1 MLAETIRSVARECIN
16 TIYESI
22 RGSVKISLITPAGPK
37 LRNGNRITAV
47 RWSRFLRQLG
57 HEVFVKE
64 SWGGEESDAMIAL
77 HARRSHSSI
86 KGYAAT
92 YPGRPLVVA
101 LTGTD
106 LYRDIRSDEAARES
120 LELATALISLQ
131 EKGPEELEPRHRAKT
146 RVIYQSADPVKPQ
159 PPVKSRFNVCV
170 IGHLRDEKDP
180 FRTALASR
188 LLSPD
193 SRIRVTHTGRPYSE
207 KFAEEARLHTS
218 ENPRYR
224 WLGEVPPWKARRIL
238 VRSRLLAQ
246 TSVMEGG
253 ANVVSEALAS
263 GVPVVASDIPGNI
276 GMLGEDYP
284 GYYPVGD
291 ERALAGLL
299 YRAETD
305 GAFYESLKARCGARR
320 HLVLPEREKEA
331 LGSLVRELVEA
342 GYGKDQGLYLAHG

>member
-1 MLAETIRSVARECIN
+1 M
-16 TIYESI
+16 
-22 RGSVKISLITPAGPK
+22 KIDLVTPAGPGS
-37 LRNGNRITAV
+37 RQHGNRATTV
-47 RWSRFLRQLG
+47 RWARFLRQLG
-57 HEVFVKE
+57 HEVLLE
-64 SWGGEESDAMIAL
+64 ETWGGGGCGMMIAL

-86 KGYAAT
+86 KRYAKA
-92 YPGRPLVVA
+92 YPGRPLVVT

-146 RVIYQSADPVKPQ
+146 RVIYQSADPVRPQ
-159 PPVKSRFNVCV
+159 PPVKSRFDVCV

-188 LLSPD
+188 LLPPT
-193 SRIRVTHTGRPYSE
+193 SRIRVTHTGRPYNE
-207 KFAEEARLHTS
+207 EFAEEARLHAS

-224 WLGEVPPWKARRIL
+224 WIGEVPRWKARRIL
-238 VRSRLLAQ
+238 ARSRLLAQ

-263 GVPVVASDIPGNI
+263 GVPVVASDIPGNV

-284 GYYPVGD
+284 GYHPVGD
-291 ERALAGLL
+291 ERALARLL

-305 GAFYESLKARCGARR
+305 EAFYELLKARCNARKY
-320 HLVLPEREKEA
+320 LVLPEREKEA
-331 LGSLVRELVEA
+331 LRRLVQDLVED
-342 GYGKDQGLYLAHG
+342 GSRKGKRLYLAHG

>member
-1 MLAETIRSVARECIN
+1 M
-16 TIYESI
+16 
-22 RGSVKISLITPAGPK
+22 KISLITPAGPK

-57 HEVFVKE
+57 HEVCVKE

-106 LYRDIRSDEAARES
+106 LYRDIRSDEVARES

-131 EKGPEELEPRHRAKT
+131 DKGPEELEPRHRTKA

-159 PPVKSRFNVCV
+159 PPVKSRFDVCV

-180 FRTALASR
+180 FRTALATR
-188 LLSPD
+188 LLPPA
-193 SRIRVTHTGRPYSE
+193 SRIRVTHTGRPYNE
-207 KFAEEARLHTS
+207 EFAEEARLHAS

-238 VRSRLLAQ
+238 AHSRLLAQ

-263 GVPVVASDIPGNI
+263 GVPVVASDIPGNV

-299 YRAETD
+299 NRAERD
-305 GAFYESLKARCGARR
+305 GAFYESLKARCGARKY
-320 HLVLPEREKEA
+320 LVLPEREKEA
-331 LGSLVRELVEA
+331 LGSLVRELVED
-342 GYGKDQGLYLAHG
+342 GYRKDQRLYLAHG

>member
-1 MLAETIRSVARECIN
+1 M
-16 TIYESI
+16 
-22 RGSVKISLITPAGPK
+22 KISLITPAGPK
-37 LRNGNRITAV
+37 LRNGNRMTAM

-57 HEVFVKE
+57 HEVLLKE
-64 SWGGEESDAMIAL
+64 RWGGEESDAMIAL

-86 KGYAAT
+86 KRYAVA
-92 YPGRPLVVA
+92 YPVRPLIVT

-131 EKGPEELEPRHRAKT
+131 EKGPEELKPRHQAKT
-146 RVIYQSADPVKPQ
+146 RVIYQSADPVKSQ
-159 PPVKSRFNVCV
+159 PPLKSRFDVCV

-188 LLSPD
+188 LLPPT
-193 SRIRVTHTGRPYSE
+193 SRIRVTHTGRPYNE
-207 KFAEEARLHTS
+207 EFAEEARLYAS

-224 WLGEVPPWKARRIL
+224 WLGEMPPWKARRIL
-238 VRSRLLAQ
+238 ARSRLLAQ

-263 GVPVVASDIPGNI
+263 GVPIVASNIPGNV

-299 YRAETD
+299 SRAETD
-305 GAFYESLKARCGARR
+305 NAFYELLKTQCSVRR
-320 HLVLPEREKEA
+320 YLVLPEREKEA
-331 LGSLVRELVEA
+331 LGSLVRELVED
-342 GYGKDQGLYLAHG
+342 GYGKDQRLYLAHG

>member
-1 MLAETIRSVARECIN
+1 MR
-16 TIYESI
+16 
-22 RGSVKISLITPAGPK
+22 ISLITPACPK
-37 LRNGNRITAV
+37 LRSGNRMTAM

-57 HEVFVKE
+57 HKVFVKE
-64 SWGGEESDAMIAL
+64 RWGGEKSDAMIAL

-120 LELATALISLQ
+120 LELATALISLH
-131 EKGPEELEPRHRAKT
+131 EKGPEELEPRHRTKA
-146 RVIYQSADPVKPQ
+146 RVIYQSAEPVKPQ
-159 PPVKSRFNVCV
+159 PPVKSRFDVCV
-170 IGHLRDEKDP
+170 IGDLRDEKDP
-180 FRTALASR
+180 FRTSLASR
-188 LLSPD
+188 LLPPA
-193 SRIRVTHTGRPYSE
+193 SRIRVTHTGRPYNE
-207 KFAEEARLHTS
+207 EFAEEARLHAS
-218 ENPRYR
+218 EKPRYR

-238 VRSRLLAQ
+238 AHSRLLAH

-263 GVPVVASDIPGNI
+263 GVPVVASDIPGNV

-305 GAFYESLKARCGARR
+305 GAFYESLKAQCGARR
-320 HLVLPEREKEA
+320 YLILPEREKEA
-331 LGSLVRELVEA
+331 LGSLVEDLVKG
-342 GYGKDQGLYLAHG
+342 GYRKD

>member
-1 MLAETIRSVARECIN
+1 M
-16 TIYESI
+16 
-22 RGSVKISLITPAGPK
+22 KISLITPAGPK
-37 LRNGNRITAV
+37 LRNGNRMTAV
-47 RWSRFLRQLG
+47 RWSRFLRQLS
-57 HEVFVKE
+57 HEVLLKE

-86 KGYAAT
+86 KRYAKA
-92 YPGRPLVVA
+92 YPERPLVVA

-120 LELATALISLQ
+120 LDLATALISLQ

-146 RVIYQSADPVKPQ
+146 HVIYQSADPVKPQ
-159 PPVKSRFNVCV
+159 PPVKSRFDVCV

-188 LLSPD
+188 LLPPA
-193 SRIRVTHTGRPYSE
+193 SRIRVTHTGRPYNE
-207 KFAEEARLHTS
+207 EFAEEARLHAS

-224 WLGEVPPWKARRIL
+224 WIGEVPRWKARRIL
-238 VRSRLLAQ
+238 ARSRLLAQ

-263 GVPVVASDIPGNI
+263 GVPVVASDIPGNV

-291 ERALAGLL
+291 ERALARLL

-305 GAFYESLKARCGARR
+305 EAFYELLKARYNARKY
-320 HLVLPEREKEA
+320 LVLPEREKEA
-331 LGSLVRELVEA
+331 LRRLVQDLVED
-342 GYGKDQGLYLAHG
+342 GSRKGKRLYLAHG